1 MKDRFK
7 FTITVTGDYNDDDQ
21 NIYIRAATQKAVEV
35 MDLIGRG
42 KFQIEK
48 SCEVIKCRLLVKK
61 PNKRRK

>member
-21 NIYIRAATQKAVEV
+21 NIYLRAATQKAVEV

-48 SCEVIKCRLLVKK
+48 TCEVIKCRPLVKK
-61 PNKRRK
+61 SNKKEK